1 LLPAT
6 EIFSKGPVTLT
17 RRLILIAPAIFC
29 IVVGGCSSSETT
41 QKEATDS
48 PSVSPAD
55 SSAFQTQQI
64 PPEKKSRKQRI
75 SSSGK
80 QQGFVTQEDTIEAQV
95 VTRKQAT
102 IRSKAPPERLKKKK
116 YYSVQIGAFRVLS
129 NADRAQKIAKQR
141 YKKPIYHFYDK
152 AIKMYRVT
160 VGNFSKIKDA
170 FVFLKTVQSKHPK
183 EYKDAWVAEM
193 RR

>member
-1 LLPAT
+1 MFA
-6 EIFSKGPVTLT
+6 
-17 RRLILIAPAIFC
+17 APAIFC
-29 IVVGGCSSSETT
+29 IILTGCSSSSGTT
-41 QKEATDS
+41 QKESTDS
-48 PSVSPAD
+48 TSVGQAD
-55 SSAFQTQQI
+55 TSALQIQQT
-64 PPEKKSRKQRI
+64 PHEKKSRKQRI

-80 QQGFVTQEDTIEAQV
+80 QQGFETQEDTIEAQI

-102 IRSKAPPERLKKKK
+102 LHPKAPPQRLKKKK
-116 YYSVQIGAFRVLS
+116 YYSVQIGAFRIMS
-129 NADRAQKIAKQR
+129 NADHAQKLAKQR
-141 YKKPIYHFYDK
+141 YKNPIYHFYDK

-170 FVFLKTVQSKHPK
+170 FGFLKTVQSKHPK

>member
-1 LLPAT
+1 MA
-6 EIFSKGPVTLT
+6 
-17 RRLILIAPAIFC
+17 LILRLVFFTTAVLCVIFA
-29 IVVGGCSSSETT
+29 GCSSSETT
-41 QKEATDS
+41 QKEPTAGVNGAVTDT
-48 PSVSPAD
+48 SVL
-55 SSAFQTQQI
+55 Q
-64 PPEKKSRKQRI
+64 PEQGASEKRPRNQRL

-95 VTRKQAT
+95 LTRSQEASH
-102 IRSKAPPERLKKKK
+102 SKAPPQRATKKK
-116 YYSVQIGAFRVLS
+116 YYSVQIGAFRILS
-129 NADRAQKIAKQR
+129 NADRAQKLAKQR
-141 YKKPIYHFYDK
+141 YKKPVYHFYDK

-170 FVFLKTVQSKHPK
+170 FAFLKAVQHQHPK

>member
-1 LLPAT
+1 MVIT
-6 EIFSKGPVTLT
+6 S
-17 RRLILIAPAIFC
+17 AIFC
-29 IVVGGCSSSETT
+29 IVLAGCSSSGTT

-48 PSVSPAD
+48 TSVSPAD
-55 SSAFQTQQI
+55 SSAFQTQQTL
-64 PPEKKSRKQRI
+64 PQKKPHNQRI

-95 VTRKQAT
+95 VTRNQGT
-102 IRSKAPPERLKKKK
+102 IHSEAPPERLKKKK
-116 YYSVQIGAFRVLS
+116 YYSVQIGAFRILS

-141 YKKPIYHFYDK
+141 YKKPVYHFYDK